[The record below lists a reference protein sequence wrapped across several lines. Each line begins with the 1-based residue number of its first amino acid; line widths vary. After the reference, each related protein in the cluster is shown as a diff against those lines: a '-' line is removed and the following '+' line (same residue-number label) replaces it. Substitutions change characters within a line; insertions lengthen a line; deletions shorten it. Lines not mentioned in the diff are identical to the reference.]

1 MAYKSLYRTYR
12 PQTFKDVAGQE
23 AIITTLK
30 HAIDEKKI
38 AHAYLFCGPRGT
50 GKTTVAKL
58 LAKAVN
64 CTGDPKPCGECENC
78 KQIENGTHPDVIEI
92 DAASNNGVE
101 EVRSLIDKVKYA
113 PTQGQYKVYI
123 IDEVHMMSPGAFNA
137 LLKTL
142 EEPPAHVIFILAT
155 TEPHKILPTIISRC
169 QRFDFTR
176 LTDQEMVQR
185 MQYVLKEEGKT
196 YDDGS
201 LELIA
206 RLANGGMRD
215 ALSILEQCLAYN
227 DDHLSINDIHTIYGI
242 VSMDDKT
249 NLLKVLLS
257 KNMSESL
264 KILDKMDKSGIDIK
278 RLTFD
283 LIDILKDIVVYRNTK
298 DTSIMSVMTQKDLEN
313 IVPYISSDECFNF
326 IDILMDA
333 SEKYIRATDPHIYFE
348 LALLRLC
355 NQEHAASQKI
365 EYTPIKEEPVK
376 PVEVKKVEVKEEP
389 IEEIMEEPVFEP
401 IEEEIV
407 ETAIEKKEEQP
418 VPQFNYEKKE
428 EPETYASDDNIEVD
442 QSDILNILVQA
453 DRKILNEVQ
462 EKWPVIRRYMANMN
476 TAKAASMLS
485 QGHPVAAC
493 RDGLIIEFELMPDVN
508 AANYYK
514 NYKQL
519 SSLIKDVLGH
529 EYKFIGMQ
537 HDAWLEMRQHYI
549 QLARSKQLPQA
560 RPITLKHIDGYDLK
574 RIDLNDAQKYALDM
588 FGEDIVEF
596 KED

>member
-30 HAIDEKKI
+30 HAIDENKI

-64 CTGDPKPCGECENC
+64 CTGEPKPCGECESC
-78 KQIENGTHPDVIEI
+78 KEIENGTHPDVIEI

-101 EVRSLIDKVKYA
+101 EVRNLIDKVKYA
-113 PTQGQYKVYI
+113 PSQGHYKVYI

-176 LTDQEMVQR
+176 LTDQEMVER
-185 MQYVLKEEGKT
+185 MKYVLEQEKNSYDEGA
-196 YDDGS
+196 

-227 DDHLSINDIHTIYGI
+227 DDHLSIEDIHKIYGI
-242 VSMDDKT
+242 VSMSDKV
-249 NLLKVLLS
+249 NLIKVLLS

-264 KILDKMDKSGIDIK
+264 KILDNMDKSGIDIK

-283 LIDILKDIVVYRNTK
+283 LVDILKDIVIYRNTK
-298 DTSIMSVMTQKDLEN
+298 DTTIMSVMTQHDLDA
-313 IVPYISSDECFNF
+313 IVPYISSDECLSF
-326 IDILMDA
+326 IDILIET
-333 SEKYIRATDPHIYFE
+333 SEKYVRAADPHIYFE
-348 LALLRLC
+348 LALLKMC
-355 NQEHAASQKI
+355 NQEHSAASKNI
-365 EYTPIKEEPVK
+365 EITPIEPVQDKPIEK
-376 PVEVKKVEVKEEP
+376 PVVKEQVEVKEEP
-389 IEEIMEEPVFEP
+389 IEDIIQEPVEEEPVFEP
-401 IEEEIV
+401 IEED
-407 ETAIEKKEEQP
+407 IEP

-428 EPETYASDDNIEVD
+428 EPQTYASDDNIKVD
-442 QSDILNILVQA
+442 EGDILNVLVQA
-453 DRKILNEVQ
+453 NKNILNDAQ

-485 QGHPVAAC
+485 QGKPVAAS
-493 RDGLIIEFELMPDVN
+493 RDGLIIGFDLVPDVN
-508 AANYYK
+508 AVNYYK

-529 EYKFIGMQ
+529 EFKFIAMQ
-537 HDAWLEMRQHYI
+537 SDEWLQMRQHFI
-549 QLARSKQLPQA
+549 QLKRKGELPKP
-560 RPITLKHIDGYDLK
+560 RPITLKHIDGYDLD
-574 RIDLNDAQKYALDM
+574 RVGLNDAQKYAIDM

>member
-1 MAYKSLYRTYR
+1 
-12 PQTFKDVAGQE
+12 
-23 AIITTLK
+23 
-30 HAIDEKKI
+30 
-38 AHAYLFCGPRGT
+38 
-50 GKTTVAKL
+50 
-58 LAKAVN
+58 
-64 CTGDPKPCGECENC
+64 
-78 KQIENGTHPDVIEI
+78 
-92 DAASNNGVE
+92 
-101 EVRSLIDKVKYA
+101 
-113 PTQGQYKVYI
+113 
-123 IDEVHMMSPGAFNA
+123 MMSPGAFNA

-227 DDHLSINDIHTIYGI
+227 DDHLSIEDIHTIYGI

-298 DTSIMSVMTQKDLEN
+298 DISIMSVMTQKDLDN

-355 NQEHAASQKI
+355 NQEHAPSQKI
-365 EYTPIKEEPVK
+365 EYTPIKKEPVK
-376 PVEVKKVEVKEEP
+376 PVEVKKVEEKVEP
-389 IEEIMEEPVFEP
+389 IEEVMDEPVFEP
-401 IEEEIV
+401 IEEEIEEPV
-407 ETAIEKKEEQP
+407 YEKKEEP
-418 VPQFNYEKKE
+418 IPQFNYEKKE
-428 EPETYASDDNIEVD
+428 EPETYVSDDNIEVD
-442 QSDILNILVQA
+442 QGDILNILVQA
-453 DRKILNEVQ
+453 DRKILNEIQ

-485 QGHPVAAC
+485 QGHPVAAS
-493 RDGLIIEFELMPDVN
+493 RDGLIIEFDLIPDVN

-529 EYKFIGMQ
+529 EYRFIGMQ

-549 QLARSKQLPQA
+549 QLARSKQLPQP

-574 RIDLNDAQKYALDM
+574 RVDLNDAQKYALDM